1 MARAARYGNIQPS
14 EYGAMEYERGL
25 ELARRVTNLFIEDFK
40 AEAELHTELTKYM
53 LQAMGARIF

>member
-1 MARAARYGNIQPS
+1 
-14 EYGAMEYERGL
+14 MEYERGL
-25 ELARRVTNLFIEDFK
+25 ELARRVTNLFIDDFK